1 MILAFHITLTSNK
14 MKIKKPKQIPHCR
27 NNSKIDTPN
36 TQIHDRSLS
45 WLRIGIAIKSDG
57 LKLVL

>member
-1 MILAFHITLTSNK
+1 